1 MDKNQQAKL
10 YAKVQIHVHTLVT
23 DQSMAG
29 VLLLPPELCLA
40 VPDTDLPGFRVRL
53 SALGCIQLS
62 CAGPEV
68 CGGVKSPLSP
78 PLGLPLFLSSVK

>member
-40 VPDTDLPGFRVRL
+40 VPDTDLPGSRARL
-53 SALGCIQLS
+53 SALGWIQLS
-62 CAGPEV
+62 CW
-68 CGGVKSPLSP
+68 PLRSAVV
-78 PLGLPLFLSSVK
+78 LNHSFHLPLACHLLLSSVK